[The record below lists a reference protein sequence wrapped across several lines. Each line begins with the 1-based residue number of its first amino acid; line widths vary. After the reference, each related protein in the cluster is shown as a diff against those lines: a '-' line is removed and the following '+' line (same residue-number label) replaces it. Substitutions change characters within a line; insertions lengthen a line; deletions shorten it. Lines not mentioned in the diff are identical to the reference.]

1 MFQKCQERI
10 KHIGAG
16 EALTPQELLIRQ
28 NIQATLAQQLQ
39 ALSLEFRRHQKEYL
53 QRTKCHTH
61 THTHTQTHH
70 HHHHHH
76 HNHTLPLLS
85 VFLLASYFYKD

>member
-53 QRTKCHTH
+53 QRTKLHTH
-61 THTHTQTHH
+61 THTYHH
-70 HHHHHH
+70 YHQF
-76 HNHTLPLLS
+76 LSWLL
-85 VFLLASYFYKD
+85 FLQRLISKMNM